1 MAKYISSAILIV
13 IIAFILNWFNV
24 VHISFLDLP
33 DVEEQNKIALNKS
46 ASTLKLLE

>member
-13 IIAFILNWFNV
+13 MIAFILNWFNI

-33 DVEEQNKIALNKS
+33 DVKEQNKIALNKS
-46 ASTLKLLE
+46 ANTLKLLE